1 MCNVAIYI
9 RYPYDGDGG
18 IDVIKELKDFASSKE
33 DWNVK
38 EVFQDFNCSAKKEK
52 PEFEK
57 LLNLCSKNE
66 FDIILVMSIHH
77 ITRNTIDFL
86 KLERTLAD
94 YGVKIYSKYQDSYV
108 EIIEC
113 LNNKSIENL
122 ASFLTA
128 KPTEEDKINERY
140 SEMQLRLETLQK
152 IRMCIGECIVELKD
166 KDYLIE
172 AYEILNDLER
182 NVWRYINEGKF

>member
-9 RYPYDGDGG
+9 RYPYDSDGG

-33 DWNVK
+33 DWSVK
-38 EVFQDFNCSAKKEK
+38 EVFQDFNWSAKKEK

-66 FDIILVMSIHH
+66 FDIILVMGIHH

-108 EIIEC
+108 EIIEY

-152 IRMCIGECIVELKD
+152 IRMSIGECIVELKD

-172 AYEILNDLER
+172 AYEILNDVER

>member
-1 MCNVAIYI
+1 MKNVAIYI

-18 IDVIKELKDFASSKE
+18 VDIHQQLIDFASSKE

-38 EVFQDFNCSAKKEK
+38 EVFQDFNCSEKKEK
-52 PEFEK
+52 PEFDK

-66 FDIILVMSIHH
+66 FDIILVMGIHH

-108 EIIEC
+108 EIIEY

-152 IRMCIGECIVELKD
+152 IRMSIGECIVELKD
-166 KDYLIE
+166 KNYLIE
-172 AYEILNDLER
+172 AYEILNDVER

>member
-1 MCNVAIYI
+1 MFCKN
-9 RYPYDGDGG
+9 
-18 IDVIKELKDFASSKE
+18 
-33 DWNVK
+33 
-38 EVFQDFNCSAKKEK
+38 EK

-66 FDIILVMSIHH
+66 FDIILVMGIYH
-77 ITRNTIDFL
+77 ITRKTIDFL
-86 KLERTLAD
+86 KLETTLAN
-94 YGVKIYSKYQDSYV
+94 YGVKIYSKYQDYYV
-108 EIIEC
+108 EIIEY

-122 ASFLTA
+122 VSFLTA

-152 IRMCIGECIVELKD
+152 IRMSIGEYIVELKD

-172 AYEILNDLER
+172 AYKILNDVER
-182 NVWRYINEGKF
+182 NVWRYINEGNF

>member
-1 MCNVAIYI
+1 MGIY
-9 RYPYDGDGG
+9 
-18 IDVIKELKDFASSKE
+18 
-33 DWNVK
+33 
-38 EVFQDFNCSAKKEK
+38 
-52 PEFEK
+52 
-57 LLNLCSKNE
+57 
-66 FDIILVMSIHH
+66 H

-108 EIIEC
+108 EIIEY

-122 ASFLTA
+122 VSFLTSKA
-128 KPTEEDKINERY
+128 TEEDKINERY

-152 IRMCIGECIVELKD
+152 IRMSIGECIVELKD

-172 AYEILNDLER
+172 AYEILNDVER

>member
-1 MCNVAIYI
+1 M
-9 RYPYDGDGG
+9 G
-18 IDVIKELKDFASSKE
+18 
-33 DWNVK
+33 
-38 EVFQDFNCSAKKEK
+38 
-52 PEFEK
+52 
-57 LLNLCSKNE
+57 
-66 FDIILVMSIHH
+66 IHH

-108 EIIEC
+108 EIIEY

-122 ASFLTA
+122 VSFLTS

-140 SEMQLRLETLQK
+140 SEMETLQK
-152 IRMCIGECIVELKD
+152 IRMSIGECIVELKD

-172 AYEILNDLER
+172 AYEILNDVER

>member
-1 MCNVAIYI
+1 MFC
-9 RYPYDGDGG
+9 
-18 IDVIKELKDFASSKE
+18 
-33 DWNVK
+33 
-38 EVFQDFNCSAKKEK
+38 KKGK

-66 FDIILVMSIHH
+66 FDIILVMGIHH

-86 KLERTLAD
+86 KLERTLTD

-108 EIIEC
+108 EIIEY

-152 IRMCIGECIVELKD
+152 IRMSIGECIVELKD

-172 AYEILNDLER
+172 AYEILNDVER

>member
-1 MCNVAIYI
+1 MFCKN
-9 RYPYDGDGG
+9 
-18 IDVIKELKDFASSKE
+18 
-33 DWNVK
+33 
-38 EVFQDFNCSAKKEK
+38 EK

-66 FDIILVMSIHH
+66 FDIILVMGIYH
-77 ITRNTIDFL
+77 ITRKTIDFL
-86 KLERTLAD
+86 KLETTLAN
-94 YGVKIYSKYQDSYV
+94 YGVKIYSKYQDYYV
-108 EIIEC
+108 EIIEY

-122 ASFLTA
+122 VSFLTA

-152 IRMCIGECIVELKD
+152 IRMSIGEYIVELKD

-172 AYEILNDLER
+172 AYEILNDVER
-182 NVWRYINEGKF
+182 NVWRYINEGNF

>member
-1 MCNVAIYI
+1 MFCKN
-9 RYPYDGDGG
+9 
-18 IDVIKELKDFASSKE
+18 
-33 DWNVK
+33 
-38 EVFQDFNCSAKKEK
+38 EK

-66 FDIILVMSIHH
+66 FDIILVMGICH
-77 ITRNTIDFL
+77 ITRNIIDFL
-86 KLERTLAD
+86 KLETTLAN
-94 YGVKIYSKYQDSYV
+94 YGVKIYSKYQDYYV
-108 EIIEC
+108 EIIEY

-122 ASFLTA
+122 VSFLTT

-152 IRMCIGECIVELKD
+152 IRMSIGEYIVELKD
-166 KDYLIE
+166 KDYIIE
-172 AYEILNDLER
+172 AYEILNDVER

>member
-1 MCNVAIYI
+1 MFCKN
-9 RYPYDGDGG
+9 
-18 IDVIKELKDFASSKE
+18 
-33 DWNVK
+33 
-38 EVFQDFNCSAKKEK
+38 EK

-66 FDIILVMSIHH
+66 FDIILVMGIYH
-77 ITRNTIDFL
+77 ITRKTIDFL
-86 KLERTLAD
+86 KLETTLAN
-94 YGVKIYSKYQDSYV
+94 YGVKIYSKYQDYYV
-108 EIIEC
+108 EIIEY

-122 ASFLTA
+122 VSFLTA

-152 IRMCIGECIVELKD
+152 IRMSIGEYIVELKD

-172 AYEILNDLER
+172 AYEILNDVER
-182 NVWRYINEGKF
+182 NVW

>member
-1 MCNVAIYI
+1 MFCKN
-9 RYPYDGDGG
+9 
-18 IDVIKELKDFASSKE
+18 
-33 DWNVK
+33 
-38 EVFQDFNCSAKKEK
+38 EK

-66 FDIILVMSIHH
+66 FDIILVMGIYH
-77 ITRNTIDFL
+77 ITRKTIDFL
-86 KLERTLAD
+86 KLETTLAN
-94 YGVKIYSKYQDSYV
+94 YGVKIYSKYQDYYV
-108 EIIEC
+108 EIIEY

-122 ASFLTA
+122 VSFLTA

-152 IRMCIGECIVELKD
+152 IRMSIGEYIVEFKD

-172 AYEILNDLER
+172 AYEILNDVER
-182 NVWRYINEGKF
+182 NVWRYINEGNF

>member
-1 MCNVAIYI
+1 MKKVAIYI

-18 IDVIKELKDFASSKE
+18 VDIHQQLIDFASSKE

-38 EVFQDFNCSAKKEK
+38 EVFQDFNCSEKKEK
-52 PEFEK
+52 PEFDK

-66 FDIILVMSIHH
+66 FDIILVMGIHH

-108 EIIEC
+108 EIIEY

-152 IRMCIGECIVELKD
+152 IRMSIGECIVELKD
-166 KDYLIE
+166 KNYLIE
-172 AYEILNDLER
+172 AYEILNDVER